1 MRYSRLLI
9 PTLREDP
16 GEAEII
22 SHRLMIRAG
31 MIRKLTAGIYSYLP
45 LGYRVLRK
53 VEAIVREQMDRAN
66 AQEVLFPIAIPAE
79 LWKETGRW
87 EQYGKELFRFKDRHD
102 RDFCLG
108 PTHEEVV
115 TDLVR
120 REVKS
125 YRQLPLN
132 IYQIQTKFRDEIRPR
147 FGVMRAREFVMKDAY
162 SFDRDEERAMESYTK
177 MVAAYHRVFE
187 RCGLN
192 FRAAEADAGLI
203 GGSYSQEF
211 MVLAETG
218 EERIVSCISCAY
230 TANIERAEVKPV
242 QPEQA
247 VDTQKP
253 IEHVQT
259 PGKKTAE
266 EVAAFLKVPVER
278 LVKTLLYQAGDKSEA
293 QAIAVLVRGDHE
305 VNEVKLKNFL
315 AIVGIHGEIAL
326 AGPELVE
333 RVTGAPSGFSG
344 PVGLKKVKIYA
355 DRAIKLMT
363 DFVVGGNEKDVHLLH
378 VYDGRDF
385 TVEQFADLRSAM
397 EGDPCPRCAEGRITI
412 TRGIEVGHTFMLG
425 KKYSEA
431 MGAVFLNQSGK
442 VETFVMGCYGI
453 GVSRTVA
460 AAIEQNHDDK
470 GIIWPQALAPFQVL
484 ILPVNDQSEK
494 VMITAELI
502 YGTLYQGGIEVILDD
517 REERPGVKFNDA
529 DLLGIP
535 YQVIIGERNLKDG
548 LVELKERRTGEVKKI
563 KTEAVLDLIRNL
575 VGERRTQTP

>member
-16 GEAEII
+16 SEAEIV
-22 SHRLMIRAG
+22 SHRLMLRAG

-45 LGYRVLRK
+45 LGYRVIRK
-53 VEAIVREQMDRAN
+53 VGAIVREEMDQAG
-66 AQEVLFPIAIPAE
+66 AQEVLFPIALPAE

-87 EQYGKELFRFKDRHD
+87 DQYGKELLRFKDRHD

-120 REVKS
+120 REIKS

-147 FGVMRAREFVMKDAY
+147 FGVMRAREFIMKDAY
-162 SFDRDEERAMESYTK
+162 SFDRDEGQAKESYKK
-177 MVAAYHRVFE
+177 MLTAYHRIFE
-187 RCGLN
+187 RCGLK
-192 FRAAEADAGLI
+192 FRAVEADTGLI

-218 EERIVSCISCAY
+218 EERIVSCTSCSYA
-230 TANIERAEVKPV
+230 ANIERAEVKPV
-242 QPEQA
+242 QPGKKSGRE
-247 VDTQKP
+247 KP
-253 IEHVQT
+253 LERVKT
-259 PGKKTAE
+259 PEKKTAQ
-266 EVAAFLKVPVER
+266 EVAAFLKVPVEQ
-278 LVKTLLYQAGDKSEA
+278 LVKTLLYQVDT
-293 QAIAVLVRGDHE
+293 QVIAVLVRGDQE
-305 VNEVKLKNFL
+305 VNEVKLKNHL
-315 AIVGIHGEIAL
+315 AALGIRGEIAL
-326 AGPELVE
+326 AGPEVVQ

-344 PVGLKKVKIYA
+344 PVGLKKVKIFG
-355 DRAIKLMT
+355 DQTVKVMN
-363 DFVVGGNEKDVHLLH
+363 DFVVGGNEKDVHLTH
-378 VYDGRDF
+378 VYSGRDF
-385 TVEQFADLRSAM
+385 AVDQFADLRLAH
-397 EGDPCPRCAEGRITI
+397 EGDPCPRCEGRVTI

-431 MGAVFLNQSGK
+431 MGAQFLNQAGK
-442 VETFVMGCYGI
+442 SEPFFMGCYGI

-460 AAIEQNHDDK
+460 AVIEQNHDEK
-470 GIIWPQALAPFQVL
+470 GIIWSQSLAPFHVL

-502 YGTLYQGGIEVILDD
+502 YGTLFQGGIEVLLDD
-517 REERPGVKFNDA
+517 REERAGVKFNDA
-529 DLLGIP
+529 DLIGIP

-548 LVELKERRTGEVKKI
+548 LVEFKERKTGEVMKI
-563 KTEAVLDLIRNL
+563 KTEEVLDFVRKL
-575 VGERRTQTP
+575 VGERRTQTA

>member
-1 MRYSRLLI
+1 MRYSKLLI

-22 SHRLMIRAG
+22 SHRLMLRAG
-31 MIRKLTAGIYSYLP
+31 MIRKLSAGIYSYLP
-45 LGYRVLRK
+45 LGYRVIRK
-53 VEAIVREQMDRAN
+53 VEAIVREEMDRAG

-87 EQYGKELFRFKDRHD
+87 DQYGKELFRFKDRHD

-132 IYQIQTKFRDEIRPR
+132 LYQIQTKFRDEIRPR
-147 FGVMRAREFVMKDAY
+147 FGVMRAREFIMKDAY
-162 SFDRDEERAMESYTK
+162 SFDRNEEEAKESYQK
-177 MVAAYHRVFE
+177 MLTAYHRIFE
-187 RCGLN
+187 RCGLKL
-192 FRAAEADAGLI
+192 RAVEADTGLI

-218 EERIVSCISCAY
+218 EERIVSCTSCSYA
-230 TANIERAEVKPV
+230 ANIERAEVKAV
-242 QPEQA
+242 QPGKKSSPE
-247 VDTQKP
+247 KP
-253 IEHVQT
+253 LERVKT
-259 PGKKTAE
+259 PGKKTAQ
-266 EVAAFLKVPVER
+266 EVAAFLKVPIER
-278 LVKTLLYQAGDKSEA
+278 LVKTLLYQAGDQSDV
-293 QAIAVLVRGDHE
+293 QVIAILVRGDQE
-305 VNEVKLKNFL
+305 VNEVKLRNHL
-315 AIVGIHGEIAL
+315 AALGIRGEIAL
-326 AGPELVE
+326 AGPERVE
-333 RVTGAPSGFSG
+333 RMTGAPSGFSG
-344 PVGLKKVKIYA
+344 PVGLKKVKIFA
-355 DRAIKLMT
+355 DQAVKAMS
-363 DFVVGGNEKDVHLLH
+363 DFVVGGNEKDVHLIH
-378 VYDGRDF
+378 VYIGRDF
-385 TVEQFADLRSAM
+385 AVDQFADLRLVQ
-397 EGDPCPRCAEGRITI
+397 EGDPCPQCDGRVMI

-431 MGAVFLNQSGK
+431 MSAQFLNPAGK
-442 VETFVMGCYGI
+442 AELFFMGCYGI

-460 AAIEQNHDDK
+460 AAIEQNHDEK
-470 GIIWPQALAPFQVL
+470 GIIWSQSLAPFHVL

-517 REERPGVKFNDA
+517 RAERPGVKFNDA

-548 LVELKERRTGEVKKI
+548 LVELKERRSGKVQKVKSEV
-563 KTEAVLDLIRNL
+563 VLDLVRKL
-575 VGERRTQTP
+575 VGERRTQTA